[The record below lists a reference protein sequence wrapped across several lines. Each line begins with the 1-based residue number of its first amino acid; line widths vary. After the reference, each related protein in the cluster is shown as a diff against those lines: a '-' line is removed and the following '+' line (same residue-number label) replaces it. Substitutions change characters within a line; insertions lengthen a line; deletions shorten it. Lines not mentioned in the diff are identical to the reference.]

1 MNVTKNFGTVCAN
14 DKKNLCGLVLIDKAA
29 EINSHKIVSAMRKIL
44 NIDKVGHLGTLDP
57 FATGLLPVL
66 IGGATRLSDEIM
78 DGKKQY
84 LFTIALGK
92 ETDTLDYS
100 GRVIAESEVPDNFKE
115 KIQEILYQFKGS
127 IDQVPPVYSALKMNG
142 KPLYEYMRAT
152 GKLPD
157 SIETKRRIVQIE
169 KINVVSSDE
178 NTKSVTLRVL
188 CGKGTYVRSL
198 ARDISKAIGTVG
210 HCTQL
215 RREYVEPW
223 SVENAIVFSL
233 ESKITPELIMQRL
246 ISPEEMLPNIP
257 KVVLESEYLKQLS
270 SGNVVFAS
278 ADVLEGQLDLNSIR
292 NGCTKNNKIF
302 VSIKEHS
309 LMFYSDIEYIQVNNI
324 FKIMPK
330 KKIN

>member
-1 MNVTKNFGTVCAN
+1 MNVTKNIENKGTN
-14 DKKNLCGLVLIDKAA
+14 KKNLCGLVLIDKAA

-84 LFTIALGK
+84 LFTISLGT

-100 GRVIAESEVPDNFKE
+100 GRVINEAAVPENFNE
-115 KIQEILYQFKGS
+115 KIQEKLYQFTGN
-127 IDQVPPVYSALKMNG
+127 IEQVPPVYSALKMNG
-142 KPLYEYMRAT
+142 RPLYEYMRAT

-157 SIETKRRIVQIE
+157 SIETKKRIIQIE
-169 KINVVSSDE
+169 KMNIVSYDLK
-178 NTKSVTLRVL
+178 TKSITLRVL

-198 ARDISKAIGTVG
+198 ARDISKSIGTVG

-233 ESKITPELIMQRL
+233 DSIISSDQIIEKI

-257 KVVLESEYLKQLS
+257 KVVLNEEYYKQLS
-270 SGNVVFAS
+270 SGNVIFVS
-278 ADVLEGQLDLNSIR
+278 ADVLEGKLDLNSIR
-292 NGCTKNNKIF
+292 NGSSNNKIF
-302 VSIKEHS
+302 VSIQNFEF
-309 LMFYSDIEYIQVNNI
+309 MFYSDIEYIQVNNL

-330 KKIN
+330 KKVN

>member
-1 MNVTKNFGTVCAN
+1 MNVTKNIENKGTN
-14 DKKNLCGLVLIDKAA
+14 KKNLCGLVLIDKAA

-84 LFTIALGK
+84 LFTISLGT

-100 GRVIAESEVPDNFKE
+100 GRVINEEAVPEQFNE
-115 KIQEILYQFKGS
+115 KIQENLYQFIGN
-127 IDQVPPVYSALKMNG
+127 IEQVPPVYSALKMNG
-142 KPLYEYMRAT
+142 RPLYEYMRAT

-157 SIETKRRIVQIE
+157 SIETKKRIIQIE
-169 KINVVSSDE
+169 KINIVSFDLKA
-178 NTKSVTLRVL
+178 KSITLRVL

-198 ARDISKAIGTVG
+198 ARDISKSIGTVG

-233 ESKITPELIMQRL
+233 DSKISSDQIIEKM

-257 KVVLESEYLKQLS
+257 KVVLNEEYHKQLS
-270 SGNVVFAS
+270 SGNVIFVS
-278 ADVLEGQLDLNSIR
+278 ADVLEGKLDLNSLR
-292 NGCTKNNKIF
+292 NGSSYNKIF
-302 VSIKEHS
+302 VSIQNFEF
-309 LMFYSDIEYIQVNNI
+309 MFYSDIEYIQVNNV

>member
-1 MNVTKNFGTVCAN
+1 MNVTKNIENKGTN
-14 DKKNLCGLVLIDKAA
+14 KKNLCGLVLIDKAA

-84 LFTIALGK
+84 LFTISLGT

-100 GRVIAESEVPDNFKE
+100 GRVINEVAVPEQFNE
-115 KIQEILYQFKGS
+115 KIQENLYQFIGN
-127 IDQVPPVYSALKMNG
+127 IEQVPPVYSALKMNG
-142 KPLYEYMRAT
+142 RPLYEYMRAT

-157 SIETKRRIVQIE
+157 SIETKKRIIQIE
-169 KINVVSSDE
+169 KINIVSFDL
-178 NTKSVTLRVL
+178 KAKLITLRVL

-198 ARDISKAIGTVG
+198 ARDISKSIGTVG

-233 ESKITPELIMQRL
+233 DSKISSDQIIEKM

-257 KVVLESEYLKQLS
+257 KVVLNEEYHKQLS
-270 SGNVVFAS
+270 SGNVIFVS
-278 ADVLEGQLDLNSIR
+278 ADVLEGKLDLNSLR
-292 NGCTKNNKIF
+292 NGSSNNKIF
-302 VSIKEHS
+302 VSIQNFEF
-309 LMFYSDIEYIQVNNI
+309 MFYSDIEYIQVNNV

>member
-1 MNVTKNFGTVCAN
+1 MNVIKNNECKSTNKKNF
-14 DKKNLCGLVLIDKAA
+14 CGLILIDKAA
-29 EINSHKIVSAMRKIL
+29 EINSHKIVSAIRKIL

-66 IGGATRLSDEIM
+66 VGGATRLSDEIM

-100 GRVIAESEVPDNFKE
+100 GRVIAEKDVPDNFNE
-115 KIQEILYQFKGS
+115 KIQEILFQFKGN
-127 IDQVPPVYSALKMNG
+127 IEQVPPVYSALKMNG
-142 KPLYEYMRAT
+142 KPLYLHMRAT
-152 GKLPD
+152 GKLPE
-157 SIETKRRIVQIE
+157 SIETKRRQVLIE
-169 KINVVSSDE
+169 KINIVSFDL
-178 NTKSVTLRVL
+178 KSQTIALRVM

-210 HCTQL
+210 HCIQL

-223 SVENAIVFSL
+223 DVKNAIIFSL
-233 ESKITPELIMQRL
+233 DSKISTEQI
-246 ISPEEMLPNIP
+246 IEKIITPEEMLPNIP
-257 KVVLESEYLKQLS
+257 KVNLDNEFYKQLS
-270 SGNVVFAS
+270 SGNVIFIS
-278 ADVLEGQLDLNSIR
+278 PDILEDQLELNSIR
-292 NGCTKNNKIF
+292 NGSSNKIF
-302 VSIKEHS
+302 VCIKNYD
-309 LMFYSDIEYIQVNNI
+309 LMFFSDIEYIQVNNL

>member
-1 MNVTKNFGTVCAN
+1 
-14 DKKNLCGLVLIDKAA
+14 
-29 EINSHKIVSAMRKIL
+29 MRKIL

-84 LFTIALGK
+84 LFTISLGT

-100 GRVIAESEVPDNFKE
+100 GRVINEAAVPENFNE
-115 KIQEILYQFKGS
+115 KIQEKLYQFTGN
-127 IDQVPPVYSALKMNG
+127 IEQVPPVYSALKMNG
-142 KPLYEYMRAT
+142 RPLYEYMRAT

-157 SIETKRRIVQIE
+157 SIETKKRIIQIE
-169 KINVVSSDE
+169 KMNIVSYDLK
-178 NTKSVTLRVL
+178 TKSITLRVL

-198 ARDISKAIGTVG
+198 ARDISKSIGTVG

-233 ESKITPELIMQRL
+233 DSIISSDQIIEKI

-257 KVVLESEYLKQLS
+257 KVVLNEEYYKQLS
-270 SGNVVFAS
+270 SGNVIFVS
-278 ADVLEGQLDLNSIR
+278 ADVLEGKLDLNSIR
-292 NGCTKNNKIF
+292 NGSSNNKIF
-302 VSIKEHS
+302 VSIQNFEF
-309 LMFYSDIEYIQVNNI
+309 MFYSDIEYIQVNNL

-330 KKIN
+330 KKVN

>member
-1 MNVTKNFGTVCAN
+1 MNVTKNIENKGTN
-14 DKKNLCGLVLIDKAA
+14 KKNLCGLVLIDKAA

-84 LFTIALGK
+84 LFTISLGT

-100 GRVIAESEVPDNFKE
+100 GRVINEAAVPENFNE
-115 KIQEILYQFKGS
+115 KIQEKLYQFTGN
-127 IDQVPPVYSALKMNG
+127 IEQVPPVYSALKMNG
-142 KPLYEYMRAT
+142 RPLYEYMRAT

-157 SIETKRRIVQIE
+157 SIETKKRIIQIE
-169 KINVVSSDE
+169 KMNIVSYDLK
-178 NTKSVTLRVL
+178 TKSITLRVL

-198 ARDISKAIGTVG
+198 ARDISKLIGTVG

-233 ESKITPELIMQRL
+233 DSIISSDQIIEKI

-257 KVVLESEYLKQLS
+257 KVVLNEEYYKQLS
-270 SGNVVFAS
+270 SGNVIFVS
-278 ADVLEGQLDLNSIR
+278 ADVLEGKLDLNSIR
-292 NGCTKNNKIF
+292 NGSSNNKIF
-302 VSIKEHS
+302 VSIQNFEF
-309 LMFYSDIEYIQVNNI
+309 MFYSDIEYIQVNNL

-330 KKIN
+330 KKVN